1 MSDVPLTPAAERGL
15 TRRGFT
21 VVSGLAGATATLA
34 DPVARVAHAGGS
46 DRIKFGLV
54 GCGGRGSGAAMQA
67 MSADPG
73 NVLWALADAFPDAL
87 ENGAKRLER
96 TAQEKA
102 QKDPSFNDRF
112 AVPPERRFA
121 GFDAY
126 RDLIDAVDVVLLAT
140 PTVFRPRMLRA
151 ALEAGKHVF
160 CEKPVAVD
168 ATALRQVRET
178 VQLAREKNV
187 SLVSGFCWRYNT
199 RMRDAFARLADG
211 AIGPIR
217 TAYTTYLASGY
228 RGEIPRQPDWT
239 DIEYQVRNWQYYTW
253 TSGDHIVEQAIHS
266 LDRLLW
272 AFGDELPTGVVC
284 TGGRE
289 TRGDAPVGNNIFDHF
304 VAAFEFADGRRGFH
318 MTRQFPGAS
327 SDNSDYITGTT
338 GTAEINGFKN
348 LQRFQTGSGTW
359 DSEAQRNDMYQQE
372 HDELFASIRA
382 GRPMDDGSLLINANA
397 LALMARMSAY
407 TGQPV
412 SLEQFW
418 NSKEDLTPEPL
429 ARDTPAPATPIAIPG
444 KTKLV

>member
-1 MSDVPLTPAAERGL
+1 MSDAPATPAAAGGL
-15 TRRGFT
+15 TRRGFA
-21 VVSGLAGATATLA
+21 VASGLVGATAALA

-178 VQLAREKNV
+178 VQLAREKSV

-199 RMRDAFARLADG
+199 RMRDAFSRLAD
-211 AIGPIR
+211 
-217 TAYTTYLASGY
+217 TTYLASGY

-429 ARDTPAPATPIAIPG
+429 ARDTPAPATPIAVPG